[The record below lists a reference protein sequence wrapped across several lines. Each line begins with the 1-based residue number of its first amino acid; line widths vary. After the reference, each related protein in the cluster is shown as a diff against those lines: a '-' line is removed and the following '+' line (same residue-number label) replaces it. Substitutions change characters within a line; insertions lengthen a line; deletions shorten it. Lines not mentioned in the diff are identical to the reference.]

1 MEHQAY
7 IIEQPAC
14 TQRQQPV
21 NICTFVLVKQAST
34 FVVVKE
40 ENQIVRKPG
49 LQQPSKK
56 RE

>member
-21 NICTFVLVKQAST
+21 NICTFVLVKKAST